1 MIFLVND
8 ANILIDFLKIDL
20 IDAFFRLDFDFLV
33 TDLVLAEV
41 QEDNVADLQPF
52 VRAGRLT
59 IQGFGYEELVM
70 IQAIKDGKQALSL
83 PDCSCLYLSRK
94 VSAILLTNEA
104 LLRRIAGQESVP
116 VHGSLW
122 ILDLLVE
129 QSIIREERAIAAL
142 TRLMEVNP
150 RLSEKECRKRLKA
163 WEARQ
168 REK

>member
-20 IDAFFRLDFDFLV
+20 IDAFFRLDFDYLV
-33 TDLVLAEV
+33 TDLVLNEV
-41 QEDNVADLQPF
+41 REDNVADLQPF

-70 IQAIKDGKQALSL
+70 IQAIKDRKPALSL

-94 VSAILLTNEA
+94 VSATLLTNEA
-104 LLRRIAGQESVP
+104 LLRRIAGQESLP

-142 TRLMEVNP
+142 TRLMEINS
-150 RLSEKECRKRLKA
+150 RLPEKECRKRLKA

-168 REK
+168 REI